1 MSIQESNKGLSPLH
15 VTMSCG
21 PLTPTIPRCSSYNP
35 LSHTSPGQ
43 RRCPLTPTQSVP
55 LASAEQRVRPTD
67 SSGHLI
73 QAKKNPFPQIIYEI
87 APFFCLALETVNGK
101 MSLPLH
107 SEQIHSLFLLRGK
120 YCTHAPL
127 LPLSELPTL
136 TWQYPSR
143 PLAAPLKH
151 IHYIVT

>member
-73 QAKKNPFPQIIYEI
+73 RAKKI
-87 APFFCLALETVNGK
+87 L
-101 MSLPLH
+101 SLKL
-107 SEQIHSLFLLRGK
+107 STK
-120 YCTHAPL
+120 
-127 LPLSELPTL
+127 LPLSSVLL
-136 TWQYPSR
+136 WRQLMGKCPS
-143 PLAAPLKH
+143 LCTVNKF
-151 IHYIVT
+151 IHYSYSEANTALTLPFSLSLSYQPSLGNIPLDPWQLH